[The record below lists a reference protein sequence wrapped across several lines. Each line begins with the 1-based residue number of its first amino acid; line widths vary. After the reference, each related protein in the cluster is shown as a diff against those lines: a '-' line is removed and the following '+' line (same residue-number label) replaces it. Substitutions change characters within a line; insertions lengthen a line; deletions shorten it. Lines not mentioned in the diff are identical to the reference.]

1 MRIDG
6 YYNRDQT
13 GTRQGRSLMAFL
25 RAKRP
30 LNSVPVGL
38 YFDEIWVKLFYIN
51 LTEGMIS

>member
-13 GTRQGRSLMAFL
+13 GTGQGRSLMAFL

-30 LNSVPVGL
+30 LNSVPVACILTKYGL
-38 YFDEIWVKLFYIN
+38 NCSI
-51 LTEGMIS
+51 